1 MRLWNVVAVV
11 LLGGALTLSGCKS
24 SRKVTEARPDAAALS
39 DVQHVERVIAGS
51 PQADC
56 IDAKMRFTL
65 RMGDKELSV
74 GGNLR
79 MKRDDVIQLSLVGF
93 GIIEGGRIEFTRD
106 SVLLLDRIH
115 RCYVRMA
122 YRDVGFLRDSGADF
136 YTLQALFRNELV
148 LPGVRHVTAGEAS
161 RFRVSRR
168 PDGRVVLSGDER
180 GALACRFVTSLA
192 GALLEQTEISTASG
206 KALVWTYGDFVRMG
220 TGHYPGRMEIVL
232 RGQDMPVTAV
242 IALSRISTGD
252 GWATRTP
259 VSARYRRMDARS
271 LIREL
276 MQM

>member
-24 SRKVTEARPDAAALS
+24 SRKVTEARPDVAALS

-148 LPGVRHVTAGEAS
+148 LPGVRHVTASEAS

-220 TGHYPGRMEIVL
+220 TGYYPGRMEIVL

-242 IALSRISTGD
+242 IALSRIGTGD

>member
-24 SRKVTEARPDAAALS
+24 SRKVIEARPDAAALS

-242 IALSRISTGD
+242 IALSRIGTGD

>member
-11 LLGGALTLSGCKS
+11 LLGGALTLFGCKS
-24 SRKVTEARPDAAALS
+24 SRKVIEARPDAAALS

-122 YRDVGFLRDSGADF
+122 YHDVGFLRDSGADF

-148 LPGVRHVTAGEAS
+148 LPGVRHVTASEAS
-161 RFRVSRR
+161 RFRVSRQ

-242 IALSRISTGD
+242 IALSRIGTGD
-252 GWATRTP
+252 GWVTRTP

>member
-24 SRKVTEARPDAAALS
+24 SRKVTEARPDVAALS

-232 RGQDMPVTAV
+232 RGQDMSVTAV
-242 IALSRISTGD
+242 IALSRIGTGN

>member
-206 KALVWTYGDFVRMG
+206 KTLVWTYGDFVRMG

-232 RGQDMPVTAV
+232 RGQDMSVTAV
-242 IALSRISTGD
+242 IALSRIGTGN

>member
-220 TGHYPGRMEIVL
+220 AGHYPGRMEIVL

-242 IALSRISTGD
+242 IAFSRIGTGD

>member
-24 SRKVTEARPDAAALS
+24 SRKVIEARPDAAALS

-136 YTLQALFRNELV
+136 YTLQALFRNELM

-242 IALSRISTGD
+242 IALSRIGTGD

>member
-24 SRKVTEARPDAAALS
+24 SRKVIEARPDAAALS

-242 IALSRISTGD
+242 IAFSRIGTGD

>member
-24 SRKVTEARPDAAALS
+24 SRKVIEARPDAAALS

-242 IALSRISTGD
+242 IALSRIGTGD
-252 GWATRTP
+252 GWATRTS

>member
-24 SRKVTEARPDAAALS
+24 SRKVIEARPDAAALS

-122 YRDVGFLRDSGADF
+122 YHDVGFLRDSGADF

-161 RFRVSRR
+161 RFRVSRQ
-168 PDGRVVLSGDER
+168 PDGRVVLSDDER

-206 KALVWTYGDFVRMG
+206 KMLVWTYGDFVRMG

-242 IALSRISTGD
+242 IALSRIGTGD

>member
-206 KALVWTYGDFVRMG
+206 KTLVWTYGDFVRMG

>member
-161 RFRVSRR
+161 RFHVSRR

-242 IALSRISTGD
+242 IALSRIGTGD

>member
-24 SRKVTEARPDAAALS
+24 SRKVIEARPDAAALS

-220 TGHYPGRMEIVL
+220 TGYYPGRMEIVL

-242 IALSRISTGD
+242 IALSRIGTGD

>member
-24 SRKVTEARPDAAALS
+24 SRKVIEARPDAAALS

-51 PQADC
+51 PQVDC

-242 IALSRISTGD
+242 IALSRIGTGD

>member
-122 YRDVGFLRDSGADF
+122 YHDVGFLRDSGADF

-242 IALSRISTGD
+242 IALSRIGTGD
-252 GWATRTP
+252 GWVTRTP

>member
-24 SRKVTEARPDAAALS
+24 SRKVTEARPDVAALS

-192 GALLEQTEISTASG
+192 GALLEQMEISTASG

-232 RGQDMPVTAV
+232 RGQDMSVTAV
-242 IALSRISTGD
+242 IALSRIGTGN

>member
-206 KALVWTYGDFVRMG
+206 KTLVWTYGDFVRMG

-242 IALSRISTGD
+242 IALSRIGTGD

>member
-122 YRDVGFLRDSGADF
+122 YCDVGFLRDSGADF

-242 IALSRISTGD
+242 IALSRIGTGD

>member
-242 IALSRISTGD
+242 IALSRIGTDD

>member
-122 YRDVGFLRDSGADF
+122 YRDVEFLRDSGADF
-136 YTLQALFRNELV
+136 YTLQALFWNELV

-161 RFRVSRR
+161 RFHVSRR

-242 IALSRISTGD
+242 IALSRIGTGD

>member
-24 SRKVTEARPDAAALS
+24 SRKVIEARPDAAALS

-220 TGHYPGRMEIVL
+220 MGHYPGRMEIVL

-242 IALSRISTGD
+242 IALSRIGTGD

>member
-122 YRDVGFLRDSGADF
+122 YRDVGFLRDSDADF

-242 IALSRISTGD
+242 IALSRIGTGD

>member
-242 IALSRISTGD
+242 IALSRIGTGD

>member
-24 SRKVTEARPDAAALS
+24 SRKVTEARPDVAALS

-242 IALSRISTGD
+242 IALSRIGTGD

>member
-24 SRKVTEARPDAAALS
+24 SRKVIEARPDAAALS

-122 YRDVGFLRDSGADF
+122 YHDVGFLRDSGADF

-148 LPGVRHVTAGEAS
+148 LPGVRHVTASEAS

-206 KALVWTYGDFVRMG
+206 KTLVWTYGDFVRMG

-242 IALSRISTGD
+242 IALSRIGTGD

>member
-122 YRDVGFLRDSGADF
+122 YHDVGFLRDSGADF

-242 IALSRISTGD
+242 IALSRIGTGD